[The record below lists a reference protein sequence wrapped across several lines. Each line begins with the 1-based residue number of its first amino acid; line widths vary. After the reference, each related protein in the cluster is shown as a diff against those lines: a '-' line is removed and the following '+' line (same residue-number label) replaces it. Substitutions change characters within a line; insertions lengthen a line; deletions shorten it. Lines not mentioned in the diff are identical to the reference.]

1 MGAGAGGV
9 PSWNRYHELKSQ
21 YNRPDNSMSHQ
32 EFVARRDKL
41 INSINMSRSAKT
53 FAYDQVGEK
62 SKITAQAMIEEEEG
76 DCLSRIHLTGSDTWG
91 SWEARG
97 YIMARNG
104 GLFLWL
110 YKEYDNKVAAGQTD
124 GYENLVWESYYY
136 NDMEGMKGKWF
147 YLGHEHEPTFNGEWR
162 IFTQPQ
168 DGLTGKQNYYGQAG
182 GNYNMAPNQYIQ
194 PRNTNYSNT
203 GQATPFTY

>member
-1 MGAGAGGV
+1 
-9 PSWNRYHELKSQ
+9 
-21 YNRPDNSMSHQ
+21 
-32 EFVARRDKL
+32 
-41 INSINMSRSAKT
+41 
-53 FAYDQVGEK
+53 
-62 SKITAQAMIEEEEG
+62 
-76 DCLSRIHLTGSDTWG
+76 
-91 SWEARG
+91 
-97 YIMARNG
+97 MARNR

-168 DGLTGKQNYYGQAG
+168 DGLTKPNYYGQAG
-182 GNYNMAPNQYIQ
+182 GYNANQYIQ

-203 GQATPFTY
+203 GQATPFTYWARILINSKY